1 MQKTGP
7 ASLPGSKTSTRRL
20 LPPLSMLELL
30 PSQPLLQLLRIP
42 LLVHLIPTLLLLQ
55 LLHPARLEAETRL
68 FRLSRVLLA
77 NALR

>member
-1 MQKTGP
+1 
-7 ASLPGSKTSTRRL
+7 
-20 LPPLSMLELL
+20 MLELL